1 MTMKTPFIA
10 EALDVIDIDQKGRG
24 VARHGEVVVFIEH
37 AIPGDIVDAR
47 VFKKKSSFW
56 EAAVQN
62 IVKPSEFRTQ
72 PQCQHFGTCGG
83 CKWQHFDY
91 KGQLLYKAKSVTSA
105 FQRIGGLTFPEPLPI
120 LPSDTEFHYRNKL
133 DFSFSARAWVPRAE
147 LPIDGVAPDSPALG
161 FHLAGVF
168 DKVLP
173 ISECLLMPNIVNDI
187 RNEVRNFTIL
197 NAWPYF
203 HLKTQAGWLR
213 NLVVRMSESS
223 GEIMV
228 MLMVTAPLKDAIDA
242 IFDNLKQKFPQISSF
257 IWYVNDK
264 RNDSYSDL
272 KWHVWGESKPYI
284 IEKLGKWQFY
294 VSPNSFFQTNS
305 KQANALY
312 QKVYEAIGDKVDTLY
327 DLYCGAG
334 SISIFVSDKAQKIV
348 GLEFIRDAVADA
360 RKNADLNG
368 LSHLEF
374 FAGDIRKMLNEE
386 FVTMHGQPDVVI
398 TDPPRAGMEPAV
410 VEQLLAIA
418 PKKIIYVSCN
428 PASQARDISL
438 MKDHYTIE
446 SVQPVDMFPQTT
458 HVENITVLIRNSD

>member
-1 MTMKTPFIA
+1 
-10 EALDVIDIDQKGRG
+10 
-24 VARHGEVVVFIEH
+24 
-37 AIPGDIVDAR
+37 
-47 VFKKKSSFW
+47 
-56 EAAVQN
+56 
-62 IVKPSEFRTQ
+62 
-72 PQCQHFGTCGG
+72 
-83 CKWQHFDY
+83 
-91 KGQLLYKAKSVTSA
+91 
-105 FQRIGGLTFPEPLPI
+105 
-120 LPSDTEFHYRNKL
+120 
-133 DFSFSARAWVPRAE
+133 
-147 LPIDGVAPDSPALG
+147 
-161 FHLAGVF
+161 
-168 DKVLP
+168 
-173 ISECLLMPNIVNDI
+173 MPNIVNDI
-187 RNEVRNFTIL
+187 RNEVRDFTIL

-272 KWHVWGESKPYI
+272 KWQVWGESKPYI

-312 QKVYEAIGDKVDTLY
+312 QKVYEAIGEKVDTLY

-334 SISIFVSDKAQKIV
+334 SISIFVSDKARKIV

-458 HVENITVLIRNSD
+458 HVENITVLIRNSN